1 MVTSTPAIQCDYI
14 PARVSLTLPRE
25 LVERTF
31 RLLDTT
37 SILTCRLVNRE
48 FNEIIQSSTVLQYFL
63 ACKAAGVIDNPRSS
77 LSYGER
83 LKALWKREDAWRML
97 KPVFE
102 TTIKVNHPVN
112 GTYDLTEGVFFH
124 DDENLKDLQNCQL
137 PSSPQD
143 NPRWN
148 RIPGL
153 GPGEGSPGLLA
164 NFGTAVYEHDLIIN
178 VIVVD
183 IGNQADTQWYSI
195 DLVLLK
201 YSTGEYHP
209 LARHP
214 RIHVQKSPEAVLQFM
229 SRIVGDHL
237 ALIVQSLDDNVPDKL
252 FIFDWK
258 TGCKRL
264 QHETTGYVY
273 SESLFLSPEILLV
286 PNLILSHFEVWH
298 LPPSNPSPRSPVQI
312 LALQIPAISH
322 DYSLIRINCH
332 GAPNPFLHSMP
343 YFPPRPFFPSPANS
357 IISADLY
364 LESHQPIGGVISQKS
379 CTIVMPRRAFL
390 DVIQKWTSPSLRE
403 QLEDLP
409 MWLTNEVAL
418 HKIVDPD
425 DDGSVRVDAQ
435 SKLVSMLPRPSS
447 TSADS
452 GSSSISSGSSTPSST
467 TQYNFPRVRW
477 ADWGPPISRW
487 FLLDNQLWIWC
498 STGQRF
504 AFLSPH
510 PHDRSKEMLSVADFN
525 QHNFPR
531 TTDMMAPL
539 RGEGTN
545 RGANDNHEK
554 GNEKVEEGELER
566 FDHEGAFSEDVYMG
580 LKCVVY
586 HASGQYDFDGVF
598 MDEERLLG
606 LKVSTRKWH

>member
-112 GTYDLTEGVFFH
+112 GTYDLTEGIFFH

-178 VIVVD
+178 VIVVNTE
-183 IGNQADTQWYSI
+183 NQADTQWYSI

-364 LESHQPIGGVISQKS
+364 LESHQPIGGVTSQKS
-379 CTIVMPRRAFL
+379 CTIVMPRRALL
-390 DVIQKWTSPSLRE
+390 DAIQK
-403 QLEDLP
+403 
-409 MWLTNEVAL
+409 
-418 HKIVDPD
+418 
-425 DDGSVRVDAQ
+425 
-435 SKLVSMLPRPSS
+435 
-447 TSADS
+447 
-452 GSSSISSGSSTPSST
+452 
-467 TQYNFPRVRW
+467 W

-487 FLLDNQLWIWC
+487 FLLDNPLWIWC

-539 RGEGTN
+539 RGEGKN

-606 LKVSTRKWH
+606 LKLGHDKVESVKVLYIG